1 MSAWVCLYHR
11 ISLGDLNWAIPMTYR
26 TVLLS
31 SFDEY
36 LASDDDS
43 VEERRDQEVKRNE
56 RLSRF
61 PHSVMLKVSFPERDF
76 ANRWCW
82 QNFGPGDGECA
93 DQYSEY
99 SACGRN
105 EPHSHAGRWMSYW
118 FVKTDYDFGFN
129 EWYFAESADRESLMA
144 NLDNI
149 NWGEHYPK

>member
-1 MSAWVCLYHR
+1 
-11 ISLGDLNWAIPMTYR
+11 MTYR
-26 TVLLS
+26 TVLPS
-31 SFDEY
+31 CFDEY

-43 VEERRDQEVKRNE
+43 VDERRDQEEKRNE

-61 PHSVMLKVSFPERDF
+61 PHSVMLKVSFPECDF

-82 QNFGPGDGECA
+82 QHFGPNDGECA
-93 DQYSEY
+93 DHHSEY
-99 SACGRN
+99 RVCERT
-105 EPHSHAGRWMSYW
+105 EPHSHVGKWTSHW

-129 EWYFAESADRESLMA
+129 EWYFSESADRELFLA